1 MSPLYTSLFIPN
13 VAAEVM
19 AVGNKES
26 PFLALGTVA
35 LLSLTGSREE
45 EGRAEEESLGGERS
59 GGKPLYL
66 LRLYKDM

>member
-1 MSPLYTSLFIPN
+1 MYTSLFIPN

-35 LLSLTGSREE
+35 LLPQSPSLAGSREE
-45 EGRAEEESLGGERS
+45 EGRAEERLGGERS

-66 LRLYKDM
+66 LRLDKDM

>member
-1 MSPLYTSLFIPN
+1 MYTSLFIPN

-45 EGRAEEESLGGERS
+45 EGRAEESLGGERS

-66 LRLYKDM
+66 LRLDKDM